1 MSERTDPSTRGMWR
15 VVARRE
21 AAVQVRSKGFRW
33 STAISVA
40 GLVLLIVGV
49 NWFQG
54 RDQER
59 TVAVVDA
66 GAAQVVEDAAAVAR
80 ATDDR
85 KVLETETV
93 ADRAAAERAVRDDDV
108 DAALLRTD
116 DGWEVVGDREVESSL
131 SSALSVAA
139 RTAAVQENAEAQD
152 VDLAALERGAGVQE
166 RLLDPTA
173 DQSGARQAASFVFV
187 LLFFLTAIGFGMTI
201 AGSITQEK
209 ESRVVEILAAAVPIR
224 QLLWGKIVAN
234 TALALGQVLL
244 FVVAGVAALAATGQ
258 DDLLDVV
265 QAPLAWYVLFFLVGF
280 VALAALWSVAGS
292 LASRQQDLQ
301 STTLPAQMLVMGPY
315 FLAVLGGGTLKT
327 VVSMVPVISSMMM
340 PARMAEGDVPWW
352 QVAVALGGTVLAA
365 VLLVRVGARVFERTL
380 LRTGDKISYKEALR
394 LAE

>member
-21 AAVQVRSKGFRW
+21 AAVQVRAKAFRW
-33 STAISVA
+33 STAISVL

-49 NWFQG
+49 HWFQG
-54 RDQER
+54 RDQDR
-59 TVAVVDA
+59 TVAVTDA
-66 GAAQVVEDAAAVAR
+66 TAARVVEAAADVAR
-80 ATDDR
+80 STDDR
-85 KVLETETV
+85 VVVTSETYDDVE
-93 ADRAAAERAVRDDDV
+93 AAETAVRDGDA
-108 DAALLRTD
+108 DAALVARD
-116 DGWEVVGDREVESSL
+116 SGWEVVGDREVDSTL

-139 RTAAVQENAEAQD
+139 RSSAIAANAQAQD
-152 VDLAALERGAGVQE
+152 VDLAALERGAAVDE
-166 RLLDPTA
+166 RLLDPA
-173 DQSGARQAASFVFV
+173 ASQAGARQAVSFVFV

-224 QLLWGKIVAN
+224 QLLWGKIAAN

-265 QAPLAWYVLFFLVGF
+265 GAPLAWYVLFFLVGF
-280 VALAALWSVAGS
+280 VALASLWSVAGS

-315 FLAVLGGGTLKT
+315 FLAVLGGESLKT
-327 VVSMVPVISSMMM
+327 VVSMVPVVSSMMM

-365 VLLVRVGARVFERTL
+365 FLLVRLGARVFERTL
-380 LRTGDKISYKEALR
+380 LRTGDKIGYKEALR